1 MKNYLLFVF
10 LYLMIAL
17 ISCNDNVLDVDVSS
31 INIPKVTI
39 KRLDKDIFNMD
50 TTTIPTETKKLQAK
64 YGRFYSIFTTGILN
78 NGDVR
83 DSSYAVRIKQFIN
96 NSDMKQVYVEC
107 NKKYAD
113 VSDLETQ
120 FTDAFK
126 HFIYYFPEKKLPQ
139 LITMISGFNYSIF
152 PIDSIL
158 AIGLD
163 MYLGSN
169 HDFYKMLGYPRY
181 KTAFMNKENILP
193 DAISGWVINEFPYQ
207 TSKNDFLSEIIY
219 MGKILYLTDAIL
231 PTTAD
236 TLKIRYTQQ
245 QIDYCTQNEF
255 NLWSY
260 FTAQQLLYTTN
271 QTEIMKF
278 TSEGPFTSSLSKE
291 APPRIGYWVGWQIVK
306 QYMNNNDKTTL
317 IELMNE
323 NDSQAF
329 LKKSRYKPKKS

>member
-1 MKNYLLFVF
+1 MKNFLLFVF
-10 LYLMIAL
+10 LSLMIAL
-17 ISCNDNVLDVDVSS
+17 ISCNNNVLNVDVSS
-31 INIPKVTI
+31 INIPKVII

-50 TTTIPTETKKLQAK
+50 TTAIPIETKRLQAK
-64 YGRFYSIFTTGILN
+64 YGSFYSTFITGIIN

-96 NSDMKQVYVEC
+96 NRDMKEVYTDC

-139 LITMISGFNYSIF
+139 VISMISGFNYSIF
-152 PIDSIL
+152 PIDTTL

-163 MYLGSN
+163 MYLGSR

-181 KTAFMNKENILP
+181 KSEFMNRENILP
-193 DAISGWVINEFPYQ
+193 DAISGWLINEFPYH
-207 TSKNDFLSEIIY
+207 TTKNDFLSELIY
-219 MGKILYLTDAIL
+219 MGKILYLTDAVL
-231 PTTAD
+231 PTVAD

-245 QIDYCTQNEF
+245 QIDYCTENEF

-306 QYMNNNDKTTL
+306 QYMKNNDKTTL

-323 NDSQAF
+323 NDAQAF